1 MLTSES
7 IDKKYLLS
15 LINKRNPVIMDI
27 GCYDGQE
34 SLEFLSLANE
44 SYIFA
49 FDPLPEV
56 TGQFKQLLSSNKNL
70 KLVETALGNVDEYV
84 SWHIS
89 YNHPASSSLKAPKD
103 HLSVFQDIQFSEIS
117 NIKCSKLD
125 TWAKNNLKF
134 SVVDLLWVDVNGA
147 EREFLEGAVETISKR
162 VNYIF
167 IEFSGVGEQKL
178 FKGSFTKNEILSS
191 LDDFEELGVYDFL
204 GNYGNLLLKRR
215 NLKK

>member
-1 MLTSES
+1 MITSNP
-7 IDKKYLLS
+7 IDKKFLLN
-15 LINKRNPVIMDI
+15 LINKENPVIFDV
-27 GCYDGQE
+27 GCYNGQE

-44 SYIFA
+44 AHIFA
-49 FDPLPEV
+49 FDPLPKITE
-56 TGQFKQLLSSNKNL
+56 QFKKKLSSYNNL
-70 KLVETALGNVDEYV
+70 HLVETALGNVDDFV

-125 TWAKNNLKF
+125 TWAKNNLNF
-134 SVVDLLWVDVNGA
+134 REVDLIWVDVNGA
-147 EREFLEGAVETISKR
+147 EQEFIEGGIETISKK

-167 IEFSGVGEQKL
+167 IEFSGVGKQKL
-178 FKGSFTKNEILSS
+178 FEGSYTKAEILSC
-191 LDDFEELGVYDFL
+191 LVDFEELGVYDFL

-215 NLKK
+215 EL